1 MSASRIDW
9 RSLILG
15 SLTLV
20 LFVLACAVASIRIGS
35 PLDLLAVLAL
45 SVPACAAC
53 ALVFKGRTQ
62 R

>member
-1 MSASRIDW
+1 MT

-15 SLTLV
+15 SLILV
-20 LFVLACAVASIRIGS
+20 AFVLSCAYAATRIQW
-35 PLDLLAVLAL
+35 PLELLAVLAL

-53 ALVFKGRTQ
+53 ALVFRGRQ

>member
-20 LFVLACAVASIRIGS
+20 LFVLACAVVAVRIQW
-35 PLDLLAVLAL
+35 PIELLGVAAL
-45 SVPACAAC
+45 TVPTCAAC
-53 ALVFKGRTQ
+53 ALVFKGRT

>member
-1 MSASRIDW
+1 MT

-15 SLTLV
+15 SAVLV
-20 LFVLACAVASIRIGS
+20 LFVLACAAVAVRIKW
-35 PLDLLAVLAL
+35 PVQLLAVLAL

-53 ALVFKGRTQ
+53 ALVFRGRQ

>member
-1 MSASRIDW
+1 MT

-20 LFVLACAVASIRIGS
+20 LFVLACAVVALRIS
-35 PLDLLAVLAL
+35 WPLELLAVLAL
-45 SVPACAAC
+45 SVPTCAAC
-53 ALVFKGRTQ
+53 ALVFRGRQ

>member
-1 MSASRIDW
+1 MT

-15 SLTLV
+15 VLV
-20 LFVLACAVASIRIGS
+20 LVAFVLSCAYAATRIQW
-35 PLDLLAVLAL
+35 PLELLAVLAL

-53 ALVFKGRTQ
+53 ALVFRERQ

>member
-1 MSASRIDW
+1 MT

-15 SLTLV
+15 PVILV
-20 LFVLACAVASIRIGS
+20 AFLLLCAYVAMRIKW
-35 PLDLLAVLAL
+35 PLELLAVLGL

-53 ALVFKGRTQ
+53 ALVFRGRQ